1 MLDAIEAMRVALGPG
16 ILLNYV
22 LQGLW
27 HPARRVR
34 EVFWQIY
41 SSLYM
46 GSQDALVPYY
56 PTSEFACSPF
66 GCLRLETDFVLC
78 IVCLA
83 PVPEISDER
92 NDYEGRSQ
100 MLMMWV

>member
-1 MLDAIEAMRVALGPG
+1 MRVSARICGSALVHKAPRTHFSYPRPLSFPFLLASPHVIGSMLDAIEAMRVALGPG
-16 ILLNYV
+16 IVLNYV

-41 SSLYM
+41 STLYM

-56 PTSEFACSPF
+56 PTSEFF
-66 GCLRLETDFVLC
+66 
-78 IVCLA
+78 
-83 PVPEISDER
+83 
-92 NDYEGRSQ
+92 
-100 MLMMWV
+100 